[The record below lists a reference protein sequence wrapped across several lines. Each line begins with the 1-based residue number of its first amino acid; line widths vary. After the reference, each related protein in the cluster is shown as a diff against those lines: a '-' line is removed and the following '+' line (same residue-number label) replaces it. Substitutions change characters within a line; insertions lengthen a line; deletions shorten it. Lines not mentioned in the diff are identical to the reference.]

1 MAHFRTVHGCG
12 VRPERLAEVRILI
25 VEDDPFVALDLECI
39 LRESA
44 DAEICTAS
52 TLAQARRCALEP
64 IDFAFL
70 DIDMPDG
77 KIFPVAADL
86 RRRGVPFVFV
96 SGALLNEIPAML
108 RDVPF
113 ISKPYKVWQICENL
127 RASARAS

>member
-1 MAHFRTVHGCG
+1 M
-12 VRPERLAEVRILI
+12 RILI

-39 LRESA
+39 VRESA
-44 DAEICTAS
+44 DAEICMAS
-52 TLAQARRCALEP
+52 TLAEARRCAREH

-86 RRRGVPFVFV
+86 RRRGVPFAFV

-113 ISKPYKVWQICENL
+113 IPKPYKVWQICETL
-127 RASARAS
+127 PSHARAS

>member
-1 MAHFRTVHGCG
+1 M
-12 VRPERLAEVRILI
+12 
-25 VEDDPFVALDLECI
+25 ALDLECI
-39 LRESA
+39 VRESA
-44 DAEICTAS
+44 DAEICMAS
-52 TLAQARRCALEP
+52 TLAEARRCAREH

-86 RRRGVPFVFV
+86 RRRGVPFAFV

-113 ISKPYKVWQICENL
+113 IPKPYKVWQICETL
-127 RASARAS
+127 PSHARAS